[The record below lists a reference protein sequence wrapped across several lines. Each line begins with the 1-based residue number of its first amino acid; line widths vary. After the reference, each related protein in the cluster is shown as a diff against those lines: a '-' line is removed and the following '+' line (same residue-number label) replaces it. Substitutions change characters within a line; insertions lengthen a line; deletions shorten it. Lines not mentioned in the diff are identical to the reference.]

1 MNVLVTGGA
10 GFVGSHVA
18 DRLVA
23 GGHSVTVVDDLS
35 AGLRENVHRAATLR
49 VCDIRAAELRRVFDA
64 ARPRAVVH
72 LAAQAA
78 VPRSVSEP
86 QFDASV
92 NILGTINVLEAAQAT
107 GVERLVYIST
117 GGAAYG
123 DTPVLPTPEDHPA
136 RAISPYGVSKVTGE
150 RYLECWTGVTPM
162 TGMALRLANV
172 YGPRQRADGEA
183 GVVAIFVQRL
193 REGIPCRIYGDGE
206 QTRDYVYVADVA
218 EAAAAALASTAAG
231 VVNVSTAR
239 ETSVNALYA
248 RLCAVL
254 GLSREPEYADARPG
268 DVRRSVLDNNRAR
281 AVLGWAPRTS
291 LEEGLA
297 LTVQSMRR

>member
-1 MNVLVTGGA
+1 
-10 GFVGSHVA
+10 
-18 DRLVA
+18 
-23 GGHSVTVVDDLS
+23 
-35 AGLRENVHRAATLR
+35 
-49 VCDIRAAELRRVFDA
+49 
-64 ARPRAVVH
+64 VH